1 MGNID
6 VSPAWEAQAEIP
18 RRIRDDSLLKV
29 QPPLQAVPDVLPQN
43 SQALPSLTLTPR
55 ELELTQ
61 DYSVNELL
69 VELKTKKLSSEELTR
84 AFLRR
89 AAVAHLATNCLTEL
103 MWDDAIH
110 RARYLDS
117 LPEPIGPLH
126 GLPISVKE
134 HLGTKGENQQANGSY
149 VAYVGKHQGS
159 TLLLDILWD
168 AGCVYFARTT
178 QPQTIMHLETE
189 SNIYGRTVNPYN
201 RNLTSGGS
209 SGGESALIGLRGSV
223 LVSSVGS
230 LFSLLKLLIHIK
242 GLGGDI
248 GGSVRVP
255 AAHCG
260 IYGFK

>member
-6 VSPAWEAQAEIP
+6 VPTAWEAQAEIP

-29 QPPLQAVPDVLPQN
+29 QPPLQGIPDVLPQD
-43 SQALPSLTLTPR
+43 SQALPNLMLTPR

-61 DYSVNELL
+61 NYSVNELL
-69 VELKTKKLSSEELTR
+69 VELRTKRLSSEELTR

-89 AAVAHLATNCLTEL
+89 AAVAQLATNCLTEL
-103 MWDDAIH
+103 MWDDAIQ
-110 RARYLDS
+110 RSRYLDS

-134 HLGTKGENQQANGSY
+134 HLGTKGKNQQANGSY
-149 VAYVGKHQGS
+149 VAYVGKHPDS
-159 TLLLDILWD
+159 SLLLDILWN

-178 QPQTIMHLETE
+178 QPQAIMHLETE

-209 SGGESALIGLRGSV
+209 SGGESALIGIRGSV
-223 LVSSVGS
+223 LVSSIGPCS
-230 LFSLLKLLIHIK
+230 L
-242 GLGGDI
+242 
-248 GGSVRVP
+248 
-255 AAHCG
+255 
-260 IYGFK
+260 

>member
-1 MGNID
+1 MSNID
-6 VSPAWEAQAEIP
+6 APAAWQAQAEIP

-29 QPPLQAVPDVLPQN
+29 QPPLQGMPKTLPQN
-43 SQALPSLTLTPR
+43 SQTLPNLVLTPR

-69 VELKTKKLSSEELTR
+69 VKLRTRELSSEELTR

-89 AAVAHLATNCLTEL
+89 AAAAHLATNCLTEL
-103 MWDDAIH
+103 MWDDAIQ
-110 RARYLDS
+110 RARYLDT
-117 LPEPIGPLH
+117 LPKLVGPLH

-134 HLGTKGENQQANGSY
+134 HIGTKGKNRQANGSY

-159 TLLLDILWD
+159 TLLLDVLWD

-201 RNLTSGGS
+201 RALTSGGS
-209 SGGESALIGLRGSV
+209 SGGESALLGLRGSV
-223 LVSSVGS
+223 LVGLADSSF
-230 LFSLLKLLIHIK
+230 LCPK
-242 GLGGDI
+242 
-248 GGSVRVP
+248 
-255 AAHCG
+255 C
-260 IYGFK
+260 